1 MDAQREVFVTGASAR
16 GIEPALADTIF
27 DAVAKFASYGFNK
40 SHAAA
45 YALLAYQTAYL
56 KANHPVEFYAAAMT
70 TECANQDKLSA
81 YRNEMRQRGVPLYG
95 PDVNASC
102 GCFTVEDHGDGTGVR
117 YALAAIKGVGEAA
130 MDQLVQERQANGPFR
145 NVFDLMARCGTRVIN
160 KRLLESLARAGA
172 MDGLEPNRRR
182 LVEGADLLLRYA
194 VAAGEASD
202 SSQVSLF
209 GGSGAAQV
217 PVPELPAVDDW
228 QALERLQMEFD
239 VLGLYLSAHPLDGY
253 GAALTRL
260 GVIPGD
266 RLRQVAAAGENGRL
280 KLAGVVIAKQER
292 VTERTRFARVILS
305 DPSAQ
310 FEVTVFSELL
320 AQQREL
326 LDGSAPLYL
335 EVDARIDGDNLRL
348 TVQRLQPLDAVADQG
363 QPTVE
368 IRLAAPAVALKLKPI
383 LERRG
388 QAGARVRLVVP
399 VPDGEEEEAILVLSD
414 RFLLGTGQR
423 LNVEGLP
430 GVLAVRDLTRL
441 H

>member
-1 MDAQREVFVTGASAR
+1 
-16 GIEPALADTIF
+16 
-27 DAVAKFASYGFNK
+27 
-40 SHAAA
+40 
-45 YALLAYQTAYL
+45 
-56 KANHPVEFYAAAMT
+56 
-70 TECANQDKLSA
+70 
-81 YRNEMRQRGVPLYG
+81 
-95 PDVNASC
+95 
-102 GCFTVEDHGDGTGVR
+102 VR
-117 YALAAIKGVGEAA
+117 YALAAIKGVGKAA
-130 MDQLVQERQANGPFR
+130 MDQLVQERQGQGRFCS
-145 NVFDLMARCGTRVIN
+145 VFDLMARCGTRVIN

-172 MDGLEPNRRR
+172 MDSLEANRRR

-194 VAAGEASD
+194 TAAGEAAD

-217 PVPELPAVDDW
+217 PVPDLPTVDDW
-228 QALERLQMEFD
+228 PALERLQMEFD

-280 KLAGVVIAKQER
+280 KLAGVAVAKQER

-348 TVQRLQPLDAVADQG
+348 TVQRLQPLDEVADQN

-368 IRLAAPAVALKLKPI
+368 IRLATPAVALKLKPI

-388 QAGARVRLVVP
+388 QSGARVRLVVP
-399 VPDGEEEEAILVLSD
+399 VPEGEEAILVLPD
-414 RFLLGTGQR
+414 QFLLGTGQR

-430 GVLAVRDLTRL
+430 GVLGVRDLTRL